1 MASSMMHLAVV
12 QEMKKKIRF
21 QNAERLDLGV
31 ILPDA
36 AVDGNSHLK
45 RSICGG
51 TKDTY
56 DLEFFREKF
65 GEQMKQD
72 DLYLGYYLHL
82 VQDLYYRNYLYV
94 ENNWNSAIPG
104 NVEKLHHDYCVLNG
118 RISQRYGLSK
128 DKISALDI
136 TTEPI
141 CELAVFDAPGFV
153 VEVQQ
158 QFATVS
164 EESLFVL
171 TAEMA
176 EEYIRRAAEFCIKEM
191 ENLRN
196 GKNGL
201 DSIAYAWKKPEK

>member
-94 ENNWNSAIPG
+94 EIHWNSAIPG
-104 NVEKLHHDYCVLNG
+104 NVE
-118 RISQRYGLSK
+118 
-128 DKISALDI
+128 
-136 TTEPI
+136 
-141 CELAVFDAPGFV
+141 
-153 VEVQQ
+153 
-158 QFATVS
+158 
-164 EESLFVL
+164 
-171 TAEMA
+171 
-176 EEYIRRAAEFCIKEM
+176 
-191 ENLRN
+191 
-196 GKNGL
+196 
-201 DSIAYAWKKPEK
+201 

>member
-94 ENNWNSAIPG
+94 ENHWNSAIPG

-153 VEVQQ
+153 
-158 QFATVS
+158 
-164 EESLFVL
+164 
-171 TAEMA
+171 
-176 EEYIRRAAEFCIKEM
+176 R
-191 ENLRN
+191 
-196 GKNGL
+196 
-201 DSIAYAWKKPEK
+201 SISPLIL

>member
-94 ENNWNSAIPG
+94 ENHWNSAIPG

-118 RISQRYGLSK
+118 RIS
-128 DKISALDI
+128 
-136 TTEPI
+136 
-141 CELAVFDAPGFV
+141 
-153 VEVQQ
+153 
-158 QFATVS
+158 
-164 EESLFVL
+164 
-171 TAEMA
+171 
-176 EEYIRRAAEFCIKEM
+176 
-191 ENLRN
+191 
-196 GKNGL
+196 
-201 DSIAYAWKKPEK
+201 

>member
-94 ENNWNSAIPG
+94 ENHWNSAIPG

-128 DKISALDI
+128 TKFPLWILRRSRFANLLFLMRLD
-136 TTEPI
+136 
-141 CELAVFDAPGFV
+141 LLWKY
-153 VEVQQ
+153 
-158 QFATVS
+158 S
-164 EESLFVL
+164 SSL
-171 TAEMA
+171 
-176 EEYIRRAAEFCIKEM
+176 RRYQKRVYLF
-191 ENLRN
+191 
-196 GKNGL
+196 
-201 DSIAYAWKKPEK
+201 

>member
-1 MASSMMHLAVV
+1 M
-12 QEMKKKIRF
+12 
-21 QNAERLDLGV
+21 
-31 ILPDA
+31 
-36 AVDGNSHLK
+36 
-45 RSICGG
+45 
-51 TKDTY
+51 
-56 DLEFFREKF
+56 
-65 GEQMKQD
+65 
-72 DLYLGYYLHL
+72 
-82 VQDLYYRNYLYV
+82 
-94 ENNWNSAIPG
+94 
-104 NVEKLHHDYCVLNG
+104 EKLHHDYCVLNG

-176 EEYIRRAAEFCIKEM
+176 EEYIRCAAEFCIKEM
-191 ENLRN
+191 EICGMEKRTGQYCVCMEET
-196 GKNGL
+196 GK
-201 DSIAYAWKKPEK
+201 